1 MDLSARRAL
10 WEMLK
15 NHKRDKIIILT
26 THYMDEADVLG
37 DRIGIMAQGKIICL
51 GSSLFL
57 KNLYG
62 SGYKLTCVKEN
73 KQPNKKLKDFM
84 TERLG
89 QVEFLG
95 EVASEI
101 SFILPVEASG
111 KFKDFFQ
118 EFDQEL
124 ESLEILSYGISMT
137 SLEEVFLKS
146 NEQLH
151 S

>member
-1 MDLSARRAL
+1 M
-10 WEMLK
+10 
-15 NHKRDKIIILT
+15 
-26 THYMDEADVLG
+26 
-37 DRIGIMAQGKIICL
+37 
-51 GSSLFL
+51 
-57 KNLYG
+57 
-62 SGYKLTCVKEN
+62 
-73 KQPNKKLKDFM
+73 
-84 TERLG
+84 
-89 QVEFLG
+89 G